1 MAKLV
6 VPDPFQPQL
15 FLKNSTFCWQQCPW
29 TQIFLLTTGARDV
42 VALIEPD
49 PILQELM
56 SREALPTGA
65 TLLDGQF
72 TITKQ
77 LSAGGFGIT
86 YRAHDNILQRDV
98 VIKECYSDDYCM
110 RTGRDVVARTDAFE
124 KQWKSITMMFMREAR
139 SLAQLRHPNIVGVHR
154 AFEENQTAYMAL
166 DLIEG
171 HDLFDILE
179 STSDGLPPD
188 LVGDILMRLLDAI
201 EKVHEIDLLHRDIS
215 PDNILLEHDGNPVL
229 IDFGAAR
236 ADASKRT
243 RAVSSL
249 LVVKEGYSPKEF
261 YVAGSIQAP
270 CSDLYALAA
279 TFYHMVSGEAP
290 VDSQTRMAA
299 VSTQKPDPCKPLTGR
314 FDNYEPA
321 FLEAIDRAMELLP
334 DDRLQS
340 AEDWRNMINR
350 SKTQQ
355 TNLVAEVES
364 RERLG
369 VVLTKLVE
377 ETNEVVHK
385 TKIIEADAPAP
396 EPAAPAQK
404 VTSVPDW
411 VQEFNDETAA
421 IDDPVVDVDAAPY
434 DDEDDY
440 GDDAVPEKQVTQ
452 DWIGRARE
460 KQTRILEAR
469 LNGEP
474 EVPAFVEDEELD
486 VPEVNVI
493 DEVPPAPVPQAA
505 AHNSVVVTMMKYL
518 GSGMAIGAV
527 LIFVQLQFFT

>member
-1 MAKLV
+1 
-6 VPDPFQPQL
+6 
-15 FLKNSTFCWQQCPW
+15 
-29 TQIFLLTTGARDV
+29 
-42 VALIEPD
+42 
-49 PILQELM
+49 M
-56 SREALPTGA
+56 SREALPKGA

-86 YRAHDNILQRDV
+86 YRAHDNILHRDV
-98 VIKECYSDDYCM
+98 VIKECYSDDYCV
-110 RTGRDVVARTDAFE
+110 RNGRNVVARTEAFE
-124 KQWKSITMMFMREAR
+124 KQWNSITMMFMREAR
-139 SLAQLRHPNIVGVHR
+139 SLARLRHPNIVGVHR

-179 STSDGLPPD
+179 STSNALPPD
-188 LVGDILMRLLDAI
+188 LVRDILMRLLDAI

-290 VDSQTRMAA
+290 IDSQTRMAA
-299 VSTQKPDPCKPLTGR
+299 VSTQKPDPCKPLSGR
-314 FDNYEPA
+314 FDAYEPA

-334 DDRLQS
+334 DDRVQS
-340 AEDWRNMINR
+340 ADDWRNLINQ
-350 SKTQQ
+350 SKKQQ
-355 TNLVAEVES
+355 TDMIAEVES
-364 RERLG
+364 KERLG
-369 VVLTKLVE
+369 QVLTQLVE
-377 ETNEVVHK
+377 ETNEVVQK
-385 TKIIEADAPAP
+385 TKIIEHSAEETEELVPQP
-396 EPAAPAQK
+396 K
-404 VTSVPDW
+404 VSSVPDW

-421 IDDPVVDVDAAPY
+421 IDNPIDEIDDAPY
-434 DDEDDY
+434 NDDELDEPLPT
-440 GDDAVPEKQVTQ
+440 PEKQVTS

-460 KQTRILEAR
+460 KQTRILEGQMDNVPVVPSYVEGDDPGAPVAHFPDEIAPV
-469 LNGEP
+469 EP
-474 EVPAFVEDEELD
+474 E
-486 VPEVNVI
+486 EVKSSG
-493 DEVPPAPVPQAA
+493 
-505 AHNSVVVTMMKYL
+505 SVFLTMVKFL
-518 GSGMAIGAV
+518 GSGIAIG
-527 LIFVQLQFFT
+527 LILIIVQLQFFT

>member
-1 MAKLV
+1 
-6 VPDPFQPQL
+6 
-15 FLKNSTFCWQQCPW
+15 
-29 TQIFLLTTGARDV
+29 
-42 VALIEPD
+42 
-49 PILQELM
+49 M

-86 YRAHDNILQRDV
+86 YRAHDNILHRDV
-98 VIKECYSDDYCM
+98 VIKECFSDDYCM
-110 RTGRDVVARTDAFE
+110 RKGRNVVARAESFD
-124 KQWKSITMMFMREAR
+124 KQWKSIAMMFMREAR
-139 SLAQLRHPNIVGVHR
+139 SLAKLRHPNIVGVHR

-179 STSDGLPPD
+179 STSNALPPD
-188 LVGDILMRLLDAI
+188 LVRDILMRLLDAI

-261 YVAGSIQAP
+261 YVAGSMQAP

-299 VSTQKPDPCKPLTGR
+299 VSTQKPDPCVPLAGR
-314 FDNYEPA
+314 FDDYEPA
-321 FLEAIDRAMELLP
+321 FLAAIDRAMELLP

-340 AEDWRNMINR
+340 ADDWRNMINQ
-350 SKTQQ
+350 SKKQ
-355 TNLVAEVES
+355 NSDLLAEVETK
-364 RERLG
+364 ERLG
-369 VVLTKLVE
+369 VVLTQLVE
-377 ETNEVVHK
+377 ETNEVVRK
-385 TKIIEADAPAP
+385 SQLVRIEEPDEETQAPT
-396 EPAAPAQK
+396 QRIS
-404 VTSVPDW
+404 SVPEW
-411 VQEFNDETAA
+411 VEEFNNETVSGEELLSDL
-421 IDDPVVDVDAAPY
+421 DDAPY
-434 DDEDDY
+434 DDDGAIPADT
-440 GDDAVPEKQVTQ
+440 PKKPVTS
-452 DWIGRARE
+452 DWIERARE
-460 KQTRILEAR
+460 KQTRILEAQMG
-469 LNGEP
+469 NVP
-474 EVPAFVEDEELD
+474 FADDVPAYDEDDPLED
-486 VPEVNVI
+486 DINAFPE
-493 DEVPPAPVPQAA
+493 PAAMATAATPAPTGRM
-505 AHNSVVVTMMKYL
+505 VVTMMKYL
-518 GSGMAIGAV
+518 GSGIAIGGV
-527 LIFVQLQFFT
+527 LIFVQLQFFN